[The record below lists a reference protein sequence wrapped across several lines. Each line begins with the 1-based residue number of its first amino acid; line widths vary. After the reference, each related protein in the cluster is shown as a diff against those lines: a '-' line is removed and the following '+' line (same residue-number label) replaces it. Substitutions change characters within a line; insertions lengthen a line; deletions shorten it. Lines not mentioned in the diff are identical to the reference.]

1 MFDPFLLI
9 ISLIFMG
16 LGLLAS
22 SRLKSKFAAYSKRPL
37 LAGLSG
43 KAIAERMLRQY
54 GITDVRVE
62 SVAGQLTDH
71 YNPLTKTV
79 NLSPDVYNGMHIAA
93 AAVAAHECGHAVQ
106 HHTAYPWL
114 QMRSKL
120 VPAVQI
126 SSQIL
131 SYLTFGLAFL
141 AYGSPHLSNTI
152 LMVFI
157 VLQSII
163 TAFSLITLPV
173 ELDASKRALV
183 WLEDSRIT
191 QSYEQDEAKDA
202 LKWAAYTYVISALA
216 SVATLLYYIWR
227 FTQSNRD

>member
-1 MFDPFLLI
+1 M
-9 ISLIFMG
+9 
-16 LGLLAS
+16 
-22 SRLKSKFAAYSKRPL
+22 
-37 LAGLSG
+37 
-43 KAIAERMLRQY
+43 
-54 GITDVRVE
+54 
-62 SVAGQLTDH
+62 
-71 YNPLTKTV
+71 
-79 NLSPDVYNGMHIAA
+79 
-93 AAVAAHECGHAVQ
+93 
-106 HHTAYPWL
+106 
-114 QMRSKL
+114 
-120 VPAVQI
+120 
-126 SSQIL
+126 
-131 SYLTFGLAFL
+131 
-141 AYGSPHLSNTI
+141 